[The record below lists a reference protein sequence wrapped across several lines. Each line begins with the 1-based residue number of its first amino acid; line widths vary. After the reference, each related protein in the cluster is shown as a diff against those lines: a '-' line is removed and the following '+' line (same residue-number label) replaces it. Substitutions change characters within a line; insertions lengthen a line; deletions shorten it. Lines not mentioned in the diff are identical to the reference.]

1 MEILIQNFNKEKIK
15 DIVINLN
22 QHQAIETQV
31 LLLKRLQSDDINN
44 AQTIDVYTMPR
55 LVLYNFYPL
64 LRMIPNHCSKH
75 YKKMV
80 LEGIFNSFRQ
90 QS

>member
-22 QHQAIETQV
+22 QHQGIETQV

-44 AQTIDVYTMPR
+44 AQTIDVYTMPKM
-55 LVLYNFYPL
+55 VLYNFYSL

-75 YKKMV
+75 YKKIG
-80 LEGIFNSFRQ
+80 LRRDLQ
-90 QS
+90 QF